1 MKLFTWKR
9 RTNPFSANLRRK
21 RTPKMKLLL
30 LPVLW
35 YFLSLF
41 STFSF
46 NNGTMSNKR
55 IRIPCGGI
63 QNGAVKKEVLYL
75 PPFFQE
81 HERKI
86 QKHYLPTAV
95 PFFQLLLYLFRILPH
110 YLVLC
115 QNARLI
121 WMSKKFISEIKC
133 LLTFSTKYNDF
144 HNERMYYLCKYSWN
158 LGMLTLL

>member
-1 MKLFTWKR
+1 MKIFTWKR

-41 STFSF
+41 STFSLTMEQCLIKGSYTLWRYPKWGRKKG
-46 NNGTMSNKR
+46 GTMR
-55 IRIPCGGI
+55 T
-63 QNGAVKKEVLYL
+63 
-75 PPFFQE
+75 PFFQE

-86 QKHYLPTAV
+86 QKHYLPTTV
-95 PFFQLLLYLFRILPH
+95 PFFQLLLLYLFRILPH

-133 LLTFSTKYNDF
+133 LLTFSI
-144 HNERMYYLCKYSWN
+144 E
-158 LGMLTLL
+158 